1 VSDTESGAHYG
12 MPGQPTEP
20 QPQFAAAEPITVA
33 TVAEDDAPPA
43 VTTPTTRLEQIAAE
57 QQVAQEPPPVHGYP
71 FQWGGREWRVK
82 PQFDVRV
89 PAVLQSGNLTRA
101 LGLLLGKEQA
111 EALLAHD
118 CEESFTDQDLANMMI
133 TASGGTPDEVTMGES
148 SASSTS

>member
-1 VSDTESGAHYG
+1 MKEQPVSD
-12 MPGQPTEP
+12 TEP

-33 TVAEDDAPPA
+33 TADDAPPA